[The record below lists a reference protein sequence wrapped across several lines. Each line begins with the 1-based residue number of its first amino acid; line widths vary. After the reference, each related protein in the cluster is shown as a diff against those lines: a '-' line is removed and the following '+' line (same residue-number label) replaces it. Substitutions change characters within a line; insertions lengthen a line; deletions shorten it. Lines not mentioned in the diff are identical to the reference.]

1 MDVREEVNNAL
12 SALIG
17 ENVNVDFKEDFEP
30 DGIESS
36 LVMASVIAAKL
47 DSIANAL
54 ERIGA
59 RLDALDEI
67 QEDLDNCIGYIPP
80 SRYAP
85 PEAKGCNFFRIGGS
99 VGRE

>member
-1 MDVREEVNNAL
+1 
-12 SALIG
+12 
-17 ENVNVDFKEDFEP
+17 
-30 DGIESS
+30 
-36 LVMASVIAAKL
+36 MASVIAAKL

>member
-17 ENVNVDFKEDFEP
+17 ENVNVDFKEDFER

-59 RLDALDEI
+59 RLGRLGRD
-67 QEDLDNCIGYIPP
+67 
-80 SRYAP
+80 SR
-85 PEAKGCNFFRIGGS
+85 GLR
-99 VGRE
+99 

>member
-17 ENVNVDFKEDFEP
+17 ENVNVDFKEDFER

-85 PEAKGCNFFRIGGS
+85 PGAKGCNFFRIGGS

>member
-17 ENVNVDFKEDFEP
+17 ENVNVDFKEDFER

-85 PEAKGCNFFRIGGS
+85 PEAKGCIFL
-99 VGRE
+99 

>member
-17 ENVNVDFKEDFEP
+17 ENVNVDFKEDFER

-47 DSIANAL
+47 DSIENAL

>member
-1 MDVREEVNNAL
+1 MNSYEMDNCSELVDEF
-12 SALIG
+12 IDTPG
-17 ENVNVDFKEDFEP
+17 EDLEA
-30 DGIESS
+30 IEF
-36 LVMASVIAAKL
+36 MEIKRL
-47 DSIANAL
+47 DRIANAL
-54 ERIGA
+54 EDIA
-59 RLDALDEI
+59 SKLDALDEI